1 MRIAIVHQWFMEAGG
16 AEKVTEVLAQMYPTA
31 DIFALFASL
40 DAVPASIRGRN
51 LKISFLN
58 RIPGSKKFYKHLL
71 PLYPL
76 GVESLDLR
84 DYDLVISSDPGP
96 VKGVLVNENAVH
108 VCYCHTPM
116 RYVWD
121 SYPTYRNRLALPLRT
136 LFSIECHYI
145 RQWDY
150 IAAQRV
156 DCFVANSTYVAQ
168 RIRKYYRRESV
179 VVYPPLDNR
188 RAYLADS
195 TEDYYVTVGRL
206 SHTKRLDVIIR
217 ACNQLKR
224 RLVIVGGGKELR
236 ELKSLAGPTVEFTG
250 FVSES
255 ERDSLYARCRAFL
268 FAANEDFGI
277 APLEAQSFGRPV
289 LAYAGGG
296 ALETVIGLTEGGGGV
311 PPTGILFNEQ
321 TPESLVDAILRFE
334 SRERL
339 FDPPLVQE
347 HAQRFDT
354 NVFVSRMEN
363 IVMSAL
369 QRPQMTDTLAQTA
382 TT

>member
-311 PPTGILFNEQ
+311 PPTGILFN
-321 TPESLVDAILRFE
+321 
-334 SRERL
+334 
-339 FDPPLVQE
+339 
-347 HAQRFDT
+347 
-354 NVFVSRMEN
+354 
-363 IVMSAL
+363 
-369 QRPQMTDTLAQTA
+369 
-382 TT
+382 